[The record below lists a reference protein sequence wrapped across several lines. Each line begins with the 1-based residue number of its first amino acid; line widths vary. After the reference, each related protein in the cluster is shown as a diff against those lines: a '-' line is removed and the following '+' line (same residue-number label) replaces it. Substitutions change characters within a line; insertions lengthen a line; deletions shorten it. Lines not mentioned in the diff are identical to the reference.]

1 MKLGSLF
8 GNSGPAPL
16 ERPPIKKEE
25 TTGKSAKSN
34 VAKTIAKKPKPGEF
48 NIDWG
53 KPEPQQVKNYKAVL
67 QLEEL
72 EEYLKK
78 CVETGYASFDWE
90 TAASDET
97 RAYYEPKL
105 KGLETSISHFESVV
119 NEYEEKGIKN
129 IPKGEAELYKSYV
142 SQLKTYQK
150 EHKDL

>member
-90 TAASDET
+90 TAASDER
-97 RAYYEPKL
+97 RAYYEPM
-105 KGLETSISHFESVV
+105 LEELQVEIKRYETILHHLIEKES
-119 NEYEEKGIKN
+119 KN
-129 IPKGEAELYKSYV
+129 I
-142 SQLKTYQK
+142 
-150 EHKDL
+150 